1 MLRLSAASGLV
12 LATQRLAS
20 ITDRGA
26 NLTLVL
32 LRIWAA
38 AVLAA
43 LAFASAA
50 HAAAPSV
57 SARAFIVENPATGE
71 VLAQHGAWTRVPIA
85 SITKLMTVIVALDH
99 ARWTDVV
106 RVRSDAAAVGES
118 TVNLRAGERI
128 RVGDLVKAALIQ
140 SANDA
145 AVALADYVGR
155 GNREAFVSMM
165 NKKARVLG
173 LERTHFIRPD
183 GLDVRGHYST
193 AEDVTKLAEFAMRNP
208 RIRSTVRI
216 RNDTIPGGRHLHTWN
231 DLLGVFKGLYGVKTG
246 HTGTAGWCEVAAVRR
261 NAVTLYTTVL
271 GSPTRSQRNTD
282 LASLLRWGISRY
294 RPVWLVPPGH
304 VYLQASVGYGKGS
317 VPIVAAREVA
327 RSVRIDK
334 PLVERV
340 VAPGSLDLPVER
352 GQRVGEVRVYS
363 GHRLV
368 ARQPLIAERSVAKP
382 GFGGRAGFYASRTL
396 THVKDWFS

>member
-1 MLRLSAASGLV
+1 M
-12 LATQRLAS
+12 
-20 ITDRGA
+20 I
-26 NLTLVL
+26 
-32 LRIWAA
+32 LRIWVA
-38 AVLAA
+38 AVFAA
-43 LAFASAA
+43 LAFVTAA
-50 HAAAPSV
+50 HAAATPPPLV
-57 SARAFIVENPATGE
+57 LARAFIVENPSTGD

-99 ARWTDVV
+99 ARWNDVV

-118 TVNLRAGERI
+118 TVHLRAGERI

-145 AVALADYVGR
+145 AVALADYVGH

-165 NKKARVLG
+165 NEKAQELG

-193 AEDVTKLAEFAMRNP
+193 AKDVTTLAEFAMRNP

-261 NAVTLYTTVL
+261 NGVTLYTTVL

-294 RPVWLVPPGH
+294 RPVWLVPPGR
-304 VYLQASVGYGKGS
+304 VYLQASVGYGKGR
-317 VPIVAAREVA
+317 VPIVAARQVA
-327 RSVRIDK
+327 RAVRIDK

-340 VAPGSLDLPVER
+340 VSPAALELPVER

-363 GHRLV
+363 GRRLV
-368 ARQPLIAERSVAKP
+368 ARQPLIADRSVAKP
-382 GFGGRAGFYASRTL
+382 GFGARAGFYAGRTL

>member
-1 MLRLSAASGLV
+1 V
-12 LATQRLAS
+12 
-20 ITDRGA
+20 I
-26 NLTLVL
+26 
-32 LRIWAA
+32 LRIWVA
-38 AVLAA
+38 AVFAA
-43 LAFASAA
+43 LAFVTAA
-50 HAAAPSV
+50 HAAATPPPLV
-57 SARAFIVENPATGE
+57 LARAFIVENPSTGD

-99 ARWTDVV
+99 ARWNDVV

-118 TVNLRAGERI
+118 TVHLRAGERI

-145 AVALADYVGR
+145 AVALADYVGH

-165 NKKARVLG
+165 NEKAQELG

-193 AEDVTKLAEFAMRNP
+193 AKDVTTLAEFAMRNP

-261 NAVTLYTTVL
+261 NGVTLYTTVL

-294 RPVWLVPPGH
+294 RPVWLVPPGR
-304 VYLQASVGYGKGS
+304 VYLQASVGYGKGR
-317 VPIVAAREVA
+317 VPIVAARQVA
-327 RSVRIDK
+327 RAVRIDK

-340 VAPGSLDLPVER
+340 VSPAALGLPVER

-363 GHRLV
+363 GRKLV
-368 ARQPLIAERSVAKP
+368 ARQPLIADRSVAKP
-382 GFGGRAGFYASRTL
+382 GLGGRAGFYAGRTL
-396 THVKDWFS
+396 THMKDWFS

>member
-1 MLRLSAASGLV
+1 LV
-12 LATQRLAS
+12 LATQRLGS
-20 ITDRGA
+20 ITGRA
-26 NLTLVL
+26 LAFPLVI
-32 LRIWAA
+32 LRIWVAA
-38 AVLAA
+38 LFAA
-43 LAFASAA
+43 LAFVTAA
-50 HAAAPSV
+50 HAAATPPPPV
-57 SARAFIVENPATGE
+57 LARAFIVENAATGE

-85 SITKLMTVIVALDH
+85 SLTKLMTVIVALDH
-99 ARWTDVV
+99 ARWNAVV
-106 RVRSDAAAVGES
+106 RVRADAAAVGES
-118 TVNLRAGERI
+118 TVHLRAGERI

-155 GNREAFVSMM
+155 GDRQAFVSMM
-165 NKKARVLG
+165 NAKARELG

-193 AEDVTKLAEFAMRNP
+193 AKDVTTLAEFAMRNP
-208 RIRSTVRI
+208 RVRATVRL

-261 NAVTLYTTVL
+261 NGVTLYTTVL

-282 LASLLRWGISRY
+282 LASLLRWGIARY
-294 RPVWLVPPGH
+294 RPVWLVPPNH
-304 VYLQASVGYGKGS
+304 VYLEASVGYGKGS
-317 VPIVAAREVA
+317 VPIVAARQVA

-340 VAPGSLDLPVER
+340 VAPSALELPVER
-352 GQRVGEVRVYS
+352 GQRVGEIRVYS
-363 GHRLV
+363 GRRLV
-368 ARQPLIAERSVAKP
+368 ARQPLIADRSVAKP
-382 GFGGRAGFYASRTL
+382 GFGGRAGFYAGRTL